1 MRVVSD
7 MSIVGNVLS
16 SRADSLSLLRL
27 YRYLC
32 IAPRYTEAHLRRIV
46 LGELI
51 ARGIV

>member
-1 MRVVSD
+1 
-7 MSIVGNVLS
+7 MSIDDNVRS
-16 SRADSLSLLRL
+16 RRADSLSLLRL

-32 IAPRYTEAHLRRIV
+32 IAPRYTEAHLRRVV